1 MGHIGYC
8 VSGRMSV
15 RTDDGTVTEISP
27 GTVFHILPGHDG
39 WTEGDEACV
48 LLDFGG
54 LSGYALSAT

>member
-1 MGHIGYC
+1 
-8 VSGRMSV
+8 MSV

-27 GTVFHILPGHDG
+27 GTVFHIPPGHDG

>member
-1 MGHIGYC
+1 
-8 VSGRMSV
+8 MSV
-15 RTDDGTVTEISP
+15 RMDDGTLTEISP
-27 GTVFHILPGHDG
+27 GTVFQIPPGHDG

>member
-1 MGHIGYC
+1 
-8 VSGRMSV
+8 MSV

-27 GTVFHILPGHDG
+27 GTVFHIPPGHDG

-48 LLDFGG
+48 LLDFVG